1 MTLSLNNRVLI
12 FFYMGKKKNY
22 FFFPNPLGYAVHSGL
37 LILRVSEREI
47 DVIYLTSTNL
57 DMMFDLV

>member
-1 MTLSLNNRVLI
+1 
-12 FFYMGKKKNY
+12 MGKKKNY
-22 FFFPNPLGYAVHSGL
+22 FFFSNPLGYAVHSGL
-37 LILRVSEREI
+37 LILRVSERDI